1 MRYYEIAPTKI
12 IRSGSDFFTY
22 HSDKNLAVGQIVQIP
37 VGKKQAIGVI
47 LGEVQKPKF
56 ETREIESV
64 VVKRPIPA
72 HLLNLTKWISQYYGT
87 PLAQVL
93 SGVLPSGV
101 QKTRRKPAEKVSEP
115 SVKYDRT
122 NFLFT
127 ADQQAAIQKL
137 DSIESGTV
145 ILHGKTGSGKTAV
158 YIDQAKK
165 VIDAQKSVILLVP
178 EIALTSQ
185 LVKNFEQT
193 FDNIKL
199 IHSRMTEAERHKVWL
214 KTLEDDSTQIIIGAR
229 SALFSPV
236 QNLGL
241 VIIDEAHEPSFKQE
255 QTPKYSALRASSFL
269 AHSLKIKTILGS
281 ATPLVEDYFLAE
293 KSAQNSQSPII
304 KMDQLAKSTATP
316 PKIELVDLTK
326 KHNLSKH
333 RFFSNQLL
341 KQISASLD
349 QNKQVLIYHNRRGS
363 ASITTCHECGW
374 MALCSH
380 CFLPMTLHIDK
391 HKLVCHVCGQQE
403 KIPTACPVCGEAEI
417 IHKGIGTKM
426 IEDEIRKLFPSK
438 NIARFDADSEKDQTV
453 EKLYDEIVSGELDII
468 IGTQVIAKGLDMPKL
483 QTVGVVQ
490 ADAGLALPDFTS
502 SERNFQLLAQ
512 VIGRVGRH
520 ASDTNVI
527 VQTYQPDSP
536 SIQFGIKQDYD
547 GFYKHE
553 IVIREKTNF
562 PPFVYMLKLTCV
574 YKTERSAIKNARAEA
589 TAIRAKFGKN
599 VQILGPTPAFYERVG
614 ETYRWQIVI
623 KSKKR
628 GDLQKIAAEFISKP
642 HWRVD
647 IDPPSL
653 L

>member
-22 HSDKNLAVGQIVQIP
+22 HSDNDLAVGQIVEIP
-37 VGKKQAIGVI
+37 VGKKQTAGVVWC
-47 LGEVQKPKF
+47 EVKKPKF
-56 ETREIESV
+56 ETRGIDGIIVGQPVS
-64 VVKRPIPA
+64 A
-72 HLLNLTKWISQYYGT
+72 HLLNLTNWISQYYGA

-93 SGVLPSGV
+93 SGILPSGL
-101 QKTRRKPAEKVSEP
+101 QKTRRKLAEKLHEP
-115 SVKYDRT
+115 PVKYDRT

-127 ADQQAAIQKL
+127 QDQQAAIKTL
-137 DSIESGTV
+137 DRLKSGTV
-145 ILHGKTGSGKTAV
+145 ILHGRTGSGKTAV
-158 YIDQAKK
+158 YIGQAKK
-165 VIDAQKSVILLVP
+165 VIDSGKSVILLVP
-178 EIALTSQ
+178 EISLTSQ

-199 IHSRMTEAERHKVWL
+199 IHSRMAESERHKVWL
-214 KTLEDDSTQIIIGAR
+214 KTLNDETPQVIIGAR

-236 QNLGL
+236 RNLGL
-241 VIIDEAHEPSFKQE
+241 IIIDEAHEPSFKQE

-269 AHSLKIKTILGS
+269 AHSLKIKTIFGS

-293 KSAQNSQSPII
+293 RAVQNSQVPII
-304 KMDQLAKSTATP
+304 EMNQLAKSSAKP

-374 MALCSH
+374 MALCSR
-380 CFLPMTLHIDK
+380 CFLPMTLHVDK
-391 HKLVCHVCGQQE
+391 HKLVCHVCGREE

-438 NIARFDADSEKDQTV
+438 KIARFDADSEKGQTV
-453 EKLYDEIVSGELDII
+453 EKLYNEIVSGEIDII

-483 QTVGVVQ
+483 QTVAVVQ

-527 VQTYQPDSP
+527 VQTYQLDSP
-536 SIQFGIKQDYD
+536 SIQFGIKQDYN
-547 GFYKHE
+547 GFYQHE
-553 IVIREKTNF
+553 IAIRKKTNF
-562 PPFVYMLKLTCV
+562 PPFVYILKLTCV
-574 YKTERSAIKNARAEA
+574 YKTERSAIKNARTEA
-589 TAIRAKFGKN
+589 AIIRVKFGQN
-599 VQILGPTPAFYERVG
+599 IQILGPTPAFYERIG

-628 GDLQKIAAEFISKP
+628 GDLQKIAAEFTSKP

>member
-1 MRYYEIAPTKI
+1 MRYYEIAPVKI

-22 HSDKNLAVGQIVQIP
+22 HSDANLKVGQVVEIPIGNKQMVGIVWR
-37 VGKKQAIGVI
+37 
-47 LGEVQKPKF
+47 EVSQPDFK
-56 ETREIESV
+56 T
-64 VVKRPIPA
+64 RPISLSVGENCIPS
-72 HLLNLTKWISQYYGT
+72 HLLKLAEWMSDYYST
-87 PLAQVL
+87 PLAQVI
-93 SGVLPSGV
+93 SGMLPSGI
-101 QKTRRKPAEKVSEP
+101 QKTRRKTAEKIEEP
-115 SVKYDRT
+115 SVNYDRT
-122 NFLFT
+122 NFVFT
-127 ADQQAAIQKL
+127 KDQQSAIQKL
-137 DSIESGTV
+137 DDIKHGTI

-165 VIDAQKSVILLVP
+165 VIAGGKSVILLVP

-185 LVKNFEQT
+185 LIRNFEQS

-199 IHSRMTEAERHKVWL
+199 IHSRMTEAERHKTWL
-214 KTLEDDSTQIIIGAR
+214 KTLNDPTPQVVIGAR

-236 QNLGL
+236 PNLGL
-241 VIIDEAHEPSFKQE
+241 IIIDEAHEPSLKQE

-269 AHSLKIKTILGS
+269 ANQLKIKTIFGS
-281 ATPLVEDYFLAE
+281 ATPLIEDYFLAE
-293 KSAQNSQSPII
+293 KLAKNSHTAII
-304 KMDQLAKSTATP
+304 NMDQLANSKAKP
-316 PKIELVDLTK
+316 PTIELIDLTK
-326 KHNLSKH
+326 KTNLSKH

-363 ASITTCHECGW
+363 ASITACHECGW
-374 MALCSH
+374 VALCPH
-380 CFLPMTLHIDK
+380 CFLPLTLHADK
-391 HKLVCHVCGQQE
+391 HKLVCHICGHQE
-403 KIPTACPVCGEAEI
+403 KVPTACPICGEPEI

-426 IEDEIRKLFPSK
+426 IEDELRKLFPNK
-438 NIARFDADSEKDQTV
+438 TIARFDADSDKDETV
-453 EKLYDEIVSGELDII
+453 DKLYDEIVSGEIDII

-520 ASDTNVI
+520 ASDTKVI
-527 VQTYQPDSP
+527 AQTYQPDSP
-536 SIQFGIKQDYD
+536 SIQFGIKQDYT
-547 GFYKHE
+547 GFYQHE
-553 IVIREKTNF
+553 IDVRKKTNF
-562 PPFVYMLKLTCV
+562 QPFVYLLKLTCV
-574 YKTERSAIKNARAEA
+574 YKTEKSAINNSRTEA
-589 TAIRAKFGKN
+589 TAIRKKFSKS

-614 ETYRWQIVI
+614 DTYRWQIIV

-628 GDLQKIAAEFISKP
+628 GELQKIAAEFASKP